1 MLSIVVLLSI
11 SNNVSLRTFGPR
23 RWKSIQRSNYVGP
36 ASWFF
41 MASSTR
47 PSSTADPL
55 SWPPSLSSSLR
66 PVSCS
71 VWAFYRDG
79 TAWQGN
85 EVRGVRIVGRLV
97 RPNISAAATMTEF
110 DATDAHHPSTRF
122 SILIGRVSTEDSD
135 RVLELLDA
143 LRQQEGSPAYEVIVA
158 DRRLDRITELIRG
171 NYPEVRLLLCATET
185 PLPEL
190 HARALGYARSEYIVV
205 TEDHCVPP
213 KQWLASML
221 EAFEAA
227 PEGTVAVGGP
237 VENGVGDAA
246 LDWAT
251 FLCEYSAF
259 VAPVPNGPAP
269 SLPGMNIAYRR
280 SALVG
285 LGREVLTCGFWETTV
300 HPLFARKNLVL
311 YQSNSI
317 QIFHK
322 KKFSLRLF
330 VHQRFL
336 YSRYY
341 AGLRLSRSTPMARLL
356 MSVLTLG
363 LPALLLLRIARN
375 LTAKKR
381 LIPQFARALPYLT
394 VFVLIWA
401 CGELVGY
408 VMGPGDALSRIE

>member
-1 MLSIVVLLSI
+1 MS
-11 SNNVSLRTFGPR
+11 P
-23 RWKSIQRSNYVGP
+23 
-36 ASWFF
+36 
-41 MASSTR
+41 
-47 PSSTADPL
+47 
-55 SWPPSLSSSLR
+55 
-66 PVSCS
+66 
-71 VWAFYRDG
+71 
-79 TAWQGN
+79 
-85 EVRGVRIVGRLV
+85 
-97 RPNISAAATMTEF
+97 
-110 DATDAHHPSTRF
+110 RF

-143 LRQQEGSPAYEVIVA
+143 LRRQDGSPDFEVIIA
-158 DRRLDRITELIRG
+158 DRRLDWITELIRD
-171 NYPEVRLLLCATET
+171 NYPEVRLLLCAAET

-190 HARALGYARSEYIVV
+190 RTRALECARNEYIVV

-213 KQWLASML
+213 RHWLASML
-221 EAFEAA
+221 QAFEAA
-227 PEGTVAVGGP
+227 PKETVAVGGP
-237 VENGVGDAA
+237 VENGVVDSA

-259 VAPVPNGPAP
+259 VGPVPNVTTS

-280 SALVG
+280 SALIE
-285 LGREVLTCGFWETTV
+285 LGREVLIGGFWETTV
-300 HPLFARKNLVL
+300 HPLFTRKNLLL

-330 VHQRFL
+330 IHQRFL

-341 AGLRLSRSTPMARLL
+341 AGLRLSQSKSVARLL

-363 LPALLLLRIARN
+363 LPALLLLRIGRN
-375 LTAKKR
+375 LMMKKR

-394 VFVLIWA
+394 VFAVIWA

-408 VMGPGDALSRIE
+408 LMGPGDALSRIE